1 MVRIQAE
8 AKQLRDSGRWGAED
22 SARLDEEFERAARRA
37 LRAPVLADRSL
48 RLRRV
53 AKALVPAR
61 YRPLAR
67 RGVAHFDALSRSMFS
82 SRGLRQTRRTDSR

>member
-1 MVRIQAE
+1 MRRIEAE
-8 AKQLRDSGRWGAED
+8 AKQLRDGGRWGAD
-22 SARLDEEFERAARRA
+22 DTARLDEEFERAARGA

-61 YRPLAR
+61 CRPLAR
-67 RGVAHFDALSRSMFS
+67 RGVAHLDALSRSMFS
-82 SRGLRQTRRTDSR
+82 ARAVRRSRGSESR